1 MLPWSELGAILFGAG
16 LFSFWLD
23 SYFERECSEVDEARL
38 RRLLVEQAPARKEA
52 VIKGFAFESEDLRRV
67 ATPELLD
74 NIIGSSL
81 ALRLGD
87 DEFARSCTPTSAT
100 SRCNPLNGG
109 TAPQSRFA

>member
-52 VIKGFAFESEDLRRV
+52 VIKASPSRVRTFGASLRRNCW
-67 ATPELLD
+67 TT
-74 NIIGSSL
+74 SS
-81 ALRLGD
+81 AAVWRCG
-87 DEFARSCTPTSAT
+87 SAT
-100 SRCNPLNGG
+100 TSSPAAVRQHPRPAG
-109 TAPQSRFA
+109 AIR